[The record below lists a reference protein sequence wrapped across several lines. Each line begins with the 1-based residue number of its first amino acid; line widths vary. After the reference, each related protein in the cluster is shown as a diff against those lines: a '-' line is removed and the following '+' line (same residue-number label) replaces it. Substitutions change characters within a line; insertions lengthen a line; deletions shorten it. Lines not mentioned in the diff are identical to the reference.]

1 MGNVVDTGNVTTTGN
16 VAWRRGTMTFS
27 PIISAA
33 GADPDSAATDPAGTV
48 VDPAAAVPQP
58 AVAANSGS
66 GPGQPATAAASYTGP
81 ASGQTGSPASYTG
94 PAAGQPGPVA
104 QTGSPADQTGSPADQ
119 TGSPADQT
127 GSSVG
132 QTGSPAGQADS
143 AAGYADPYSTA
154 QTGAATGQG
163 DYSAAEQGGYSSDQG
178 AYSAGSAQQDDA
190 GAAWPHQTFL
200 ELGALPTAAPCARLH
215 TTLVLWEWDLGTLVR
230 AAGLV
235 VSELVSNAVQASL
248 ELTGSRFAGVWTP
261 GTPPVRMW
269 LSADDQRVV
278 IQVWDGSDRP
288 PVPQLVD
295 PEADSGRGL
304 LLVGA
309 LSAEWGCYTPEKS
322 SGKVVWAVVTG

>member
-1 MGNVVDTGNVTTTGN
+1 
-16 VAWRRGTMTFS
+16 MTFS

-33 GADPDSAATDPAGTV
+33 GADPDSAATDPAGTA

-58 AVAANSGS
+58 AVAADSGS
-66 GPGQPATAAASYTGP
+66 DPGQPATAAASYTGP
-81 ASGQTGSPASYTG
+81 ASGQTGSASG
-94 PAAGQPGPVA
+94 
-104 QTGSPADQTGSPADQ
+104 QTGSASGQTGSA
-119 TGSPADQT
+119 S
-127 GSSVG
+127 G
-132 QTGSPAGQADS
+132 QTGSPAGQPDS
-143 AAGYADPYSTA
+143 AASYADPYSTA
-154 QTGAATGQG
+154 QTGAATGQAG
-163 DYSAAEQGGYSSDQG
+163 YSAAEQGGYSTDRG
-178 AYSAGSAQQDDA
+178 AYSAGSSADAAGSAQQDDA

-230 AAGLV
+230 SAGLV

-248 ELTGSRFAGVWTP
+248 ELTGSRFGGLWTP

-269 LSADDQRVV
+269 LSADNQRVV

-288 PVPQLVD
+288 PVPQPVD

>member
-1 MGNVVDTGNVTTTGN
+1 
-16 VAWRRGTMTFS
+16 MTFS

-33 GADPDSAATDPAGTV
+33 GADPDSAATDPAGTT

-58 AVAANSGS
+58 AVAADSGS
-66 GPGQPATAAASYTGP
+66 DPGQPATAAASYTGP
-81 ASGQTGSPASYTG
+81 ASGQTGSAS
-94 PAAGQPGPVA
+94 
-104 QTGSPADQTGSPADQ
+104 
-119 TGSPADQT
+119 
-127 GSSVG
+127 G
-132 QTGSPAGQADS
+132 QTGSPAGQPDS
-143 AAGYADPYSTA
+143 AASYADPYSTA
-154 QTGAATGQG
+154 QTGAATGQAG
-163 DYSAAEQGGYSSDQG
+163 YSAAEQGGYSTDRG
-178 AYSAGSAQQDDA
+178 AYSAGSSADAAGSAQQDDA

-230 AAGLV
+230 SAGLV

-248 ELTGSRFAGVWTP
+248 ELTGSRFGGLWTP

-269 LSADDQRVV
+269 LSADNQRVV

-288 PVPQLVD
+288 PVPQPVD

-309 LSAEWGCYTPEKS
+309 LSADWGCYTPEKS

>member
-1 MGNVVDTGNVTTTGN
+1 MENVVDTGNVTTTGN

-33 GADPDSAATDPAGTV
+33 GADPDSAATDPAGTA

-58 AVAANSGS
+58 AVAPDSGS
-66 GPGQPATAAASYTGP
+66 GPGQPATTASYTGS
-81 ASGQTGSPASYTG
+81 AAGQTGSPA
-94 PAAGQPGPVA
+94 
-104 QTGSPADQTGSPADQ
+104 
-119 TGSPADQT
+119 
-127 GSSVG
+127 G
-132 QTGSPAGQADS
+132 QTGSPAGQTGSPAGQTGSAAGQTGSRPGQADS

-163 DYSAAEQGGYSSDQG
+163 GYSATERGGYSAGQG
-178 AYSAGSAQQDDA
+178 AYSAGSAADAADFAQQDDA

-215 TTLVLWEWDLGTLVR
+215 TSLVLWEWDLGTLVR

-248 ELTGSRFAGVWTP
+248 ELTGSRFGGLWTP

-269 LSADDQRVV
+269 LSADNHRVV

-288 PVPQLVD
+288 PVPQPVD

-322 SGKVVWAVVTG
+322 SGKVVWAVVAG

>member
-1 MGNVVDTGNVTTTGN
+1 LDQFGAGNVVDTGNVTATGN

-33 GADPDSAATDPAGTV
+33 GADPDSAATDPAGTA

-58 AVAANSGS
+58 AVAPDSGS
-66 GPGQPATAAASYTGP
+66 GPGQRATTAGYPGSAA
-81 ASGQTGSPASYTG
+81 GQTGSPT
-94 PAAGQPGPVA
+94 
-104 QTGSPADQTGSPADQ
+104 
-119 TGSPADQT
+119 
-127 GSSVG
+127 G
-132 QTGSPAGQADS
+132 QTGSPTGQTGSPTGQTDSAAGQADS

-163 DYSAAEQGGYSSDQG
+163 GYSATEQGGYSAGQG
-178 AYSAGSAQQDDA
+178 AYSADAADSAQQNDA

-215 TTLVLWEWDLGTLVR
+215 TTLVLWEWELGTLVR

-261 GTPPVRMW
+261 GTPPVRLW
-269 LSADDQRVV
+269 LSADYHRVV

-288 PVPQLVD
+288 PVPQPVD

-322 SGKVVWAVVTG
+322 SGKVVWAVVAG

>member
-1 MGNVVDTGNVTTTGN
+1 LDQFGAGNVVDTGNVTATGN

-33 GADPDSAATDPAGTV
+33 GADPDSAATDPAGTA

-58 AVAANSGS
+58 AVAPGSGS
-66 GPGQPATAAASYTGP
+66 GPGQPATTAGYPGSAA
-81 ASGQTGSPASYTG
+81 GQTGSPT
-94 PAAGQPGPVA
+94 
-104 QTGSPADQTGSPADQ
+104 
-119 TGSPADQT
+119 
-127 GSSVG
+127 G
-132 QTGSPAGQADS
+132 QTGSPTGQTGSPTGQTGSPTGQTDSAADQADS

-163 DYSAAEQGGYSSDQG
+163 GYSATEQGGYSAGQG
-178 AYSAGSAQQDDA
+178 AYSADAADSAQQNDA

-215 TTLVLWEWDLGTLVR
+215 TTLVLWEWELGTLVR

-261 GTPPVRMW
+261 GTPPVRLW
-269 LSADDQRVV
+269 LSADYHRVV

-288 PVPQLVD
+288 PVPQPVD

-322 SGKVVWAVVTG
+322 SGKVVWAVVAG

>member
-1 MGNVVDTGNVTTTGN
+1 
-16 VAWRRGTMTFS
+16 MTFS

-33 GADPDSAATDPAGTV
+33 GADPDSAATDPAGTA

-58 AVAANSGS
+58 AVAADSGS
-66 GPGQPATAAASYTGP
+66 DPGQPATAAASYTGP
-81 ASGQTGSPASYTG
+81 ASGQTGSASG
-94 PAAGQPGPVA
+94 
-104 QTGSPADQTGSPADQ
+104 QTGSASGQTGSA
-119 TGSPADQT
+119 S
-127 GSSVG
+127 G
-132 QTGSPAGQADS
+132 QTGSPAGQPDS
-143 AAGYADPYSTA
+143 AASYADPYSTA
-154 QTGAATGQG
+154 QTGAATGQAG
-163 DYSAAEQGGYSSDQG
+163 YSAAEQGGYSTDQG
-178 AYSAGSAQQDDA
+178 AYSAGSSADAAGSAQQDDA

-230 AAGLV
+230 SAGLV

-248 ELTGSRFAGVWTP
+248 ELTGSRFGGLWTP

-269 LSADDQRVV
+269 LSADNQRVV

-288 PVPQLVD
+288 PVPQPVD

-322 SGKVVWAVVTG
+322 SGKVVWAVVSG

>member
-1 MGNVVDTGNVTTTGN
+1 
-16 VAWRRGTMTFS
+16 MTFS

-33 GADPDSAATDPAGTV
+33 GADPDSAATDPAGTA

-58 AVAANSGS
+58 AVAPDSGS
-66 GPGQPATAAASYTGP
+66 GPGQRATTAGYPGSAA
-81 ASGQTGSPASYTG
+81 GQTGSPT
-94 PAAGQPGPVA
+94 
-104 QTGSPADQTGSPADQ
+104 
-119 TGSPADQT
+119 
-127 GSSVG
+127 G
-132 QTGSPAGQADS
+132 QTGSPTGQTGSPTGQTGSPTGQTDSAADQADS

-163 DYSAAEQGGYSSDQG
+163 GYSATEQGGYSAGQG
-178 AYSAGSAQQDDA
+178 AYSADAADSAQQNDA

-215 TTLVLWEWDLGTLVR
+215 TTLVLWEWELGTLVR

-261 GTPPVRMW
+261 GTPPVRLW
-269 LSADDQRVV
+269 LSADYHRVV

-288 PVPQLVD
+288 PVPQPVD

-322 SGKVVWAVVTG
+322 SGKVVWAVVAG

>member
-1 MGNVVDTGNVTTTGN
+1 
-16 VAWRRGTMTFS
+16 MTFS

-33 GADPDSAATDPAGTV
+33 GADPDSAATDPAGTA

-58 AVAANSGS
+58 AVAADSGS
-66 GPGQPATAAASYTGP
+66 DPGQPATAAASYTGP
-81 ASGQTGSPASYTG
+81 ASGQTGSASG
-94 PAAGQPGPVA
+94 
-104 QTGSPADQTGSPADQ
+104 QTGSAS
-119 TGSPADQT
+119 
-127 GSSVG
+127 G
-132 QTGSPAGQADS
+132 QTGSPAGQPDS
-143 AAGYADPYSTA
+143 AASYADPYSTA
-154 QTGAATGQG
+154 QTGAATGQAG
-163 DYSAAEQGGYSSDQG
+163 YSAAEQGGYSTDRG
-178 AYSAGSAQQDDA
+178 AYSAGSSADAAGSAQQDDA

-230 AAGLV
+230 SAGLV

-248 ELTGSRFAGVWTP
+248 ELTGSRFGGLWTP

-269 LSADDQRVV
+269 LSADNQRVV

-288 PVPQLVD
+288 PVPQPVD

>member
-1 MGNVVDTGNVTTTGN
+1 
-16 VAWRRGTMTFS
+16 MTFS

-33 GADPDSAATDPAGTV
+33 GADPDSAATDPAGTA
-48 VDPAAAVPQP
+48 VDSAAAVPQP
-58 AVAANSGS
+58 AADSGS
-66 GPGQPATAAASYTGP
+66 DPGQPATAAASYTGP
-81 ASGQTGSPASYTG
+81 ASGQTGSASG
-94 PAAGQPGPVA
+94 
-104 QTGSPADQTGSPADQ
+104 QTGSASGQTGSA
-119 TGSPADQT
+119 S
-127 GSSVG
+127 G
-132 QTGSPAGQADS
+132 QTGSPAGQPDS

-154 QTGAATGQG
+154 QTGAATGQAG
-163 DYSAAEQGGYSSDQG
+163 YSAAEQGGYSTDQG
-178 AYSAGSAQQDDA
+178 AYSAGSSADAAGSAQQDDA

-230 AAGLV
+230 SAGLV

-248 ELTGSRFAGVWTP
+248 ELTGSRFGGLWTP

-269 LSADDQRVV
+269 LSADNQRVV

-288 PVPQLVD
+288 PVPQPVD